1 MSLVIAVKGTEG
13 VVLSADSRLT
23 LTTASGI
30 PATFDNATKLLTFR
44 DPHNWVGALTYGIA
58 TIGGRT
64 PHSLIPE
71 FEADLGDQRLTVH
84 EYATRLS
91 GFFQG
96 QWIASRAVPTGDNA
110 NFYVGGYDINEPYG
124 RIYYF
129 GIPNLPTPV
138 EHIPNNFGMSW
149 GGQTN
154 VVSRIILGHDP
165 QLLPIVSQ
173 HLGLTPQQQQELN
186 TVLGKLEYAIP
197 YPTLALQ
204 DCIDLATYL
213 IRATVSAQ
221 GLASELRGVGGDIDV
236 ATITRMGG
244 FQWVQ
249 KKEIRGG

>member
-110 NFYVGGYDINEPYG
+110 NFYVGATTSMSRMVASTTLEFQISP
-124 RIYYF
+124 
-129 GIPNLPTPV
+129 LPWS
-138 EHIPNNFGMSW
+138 IS
-149 GGQTN
+149 
-154 VVSRIILGHDP
+154 
-165 QLLPIVSQ
+165 
-173 HLGLTPQQQQELN
+173 LTIS
-186 TVLGKLEYAIP
+186 G
-197 YPTLALQ
+197 
-204 DCIDLATYL
+204 
-213 IRATVSAQ
+213 
-221 GLASELRGVGGDIDV
+221 
-236 ATITRMGG
+236 
-244 FQWVQ
+244 
-249 KKEIRGG
+249 

>member
-23 LTTASGI
+23 LTTESGI

-44 DPHNWVGALTYGIA
+44 DPHSWVGALTYGIA
-58 TIGGRT
+58 TIGGQT

-71 FEADLGDQRLTVH
+71 FEANLGDQRLTVY

-91 GFFQG
+91 AFFQG
-96 QWIASRAVPTGDNA
+96 GWIASGAVSTGDNA

-129 GIPNLPTPV
+129 GIPNLPAPV
-138 EHIPNNFGMSW
+138 EYSPNQFGMSW
-149 GGQTN
+149 GGQFN
-154 VVSRIILGHDP
+154 IVNRIILGHDP

-173 HLGLTPQQQQELN
+173 HLGLTPQQQHSLN

-197 YPTLALQ
+197 YQTLALQ

-221 GLASELRGVGGDIDV
+221 GLASELRGVGGQIDV
-236 ATITRMGG
+236 ATITRMEG

>member
-23 LTTASGI
+23 LKTESGI

-44 DPHNWVGALTYGIA
+44 NPHSWVGALTYGLA

-71 FEADLGDQRLTVH
+71 FEADLGHVRLSVH
-84 EYATRLS
+84 DYATRLS
-91 GFFQG
+91 GFFQDR
-96 QWIASRAVPTGDNA
+96 WIASGAVSTEDNA
-110 NFYVGGYDINEPYG
+110 NFLVGGYDIDEPYG

-129 GIPNLPTPV
+129 GIPNDPDPV
-138 EHIPNNFGMSW
+138 ELSPNGFGMSW
-149 GGQTN
+149 GGQDN
-154 VVSRIILGHDP
+154 IVSRIIHGYDP

-173 HLGLTPQQQQELN
+173 QLGLTSEQQEELN
-186 TVLGKLEYAIP
+186 TVLGNLEYAIP
-197 YPTLALQ
+197 YQTLALQ

-221 GLASELRGVGGDIDV
+221 GLASELRGVGGEIDV
-236 ATITRMGG
+236 ATITRMEG